1 MRSLILGFVL
11 LAATSVFAA
20 GPPVLATTCAPK
32 SPKDVNLIR
41 VTAAEAKQMLVR
53 KPDIALSTSLS
64 TKFTND
70 DVTLEVDIDR
80 DGSIECFSLIGDH
93 PEEKFTADDKE
104 ELRGSLATA
113 LDFWI
118 FRPYVVNG
126 QPAEVRASYKL
137 HVEPK
142 KLVPEKT
149 PILKPKF

>member
-1 MRSLILGFVL
+1 MRSLVLSFVL

-20 GPPVLATTCAPK
+20 GPAVLATTCEPK

-41 VTAAEAKQMLVR
+41 VTTAEAKQMLAR
-53 KPDIALSTSLS
+53 KTDIALTTSLS
-64 TKFTND
+64 AKFTND

-80 DGSIECFSLIGDH
+80 DGNIECFSLIGDH
-93 PEEKFTADDKE
+93 PEDKFTADDKD
-104 ELRGSLATA
+104 ELRGSLGTG

-118 FRPYVVNG
+118 FRPHVVNG
-126 QPAEVRASYKL
+126 QPAEVRASYRL

-142 KLVPEKT
+142 KLVLERA